1 MDAIVLALFLV
12 DNLLHCA
19 GYGRLYMRQAQTV
32 FEVLLVLGNATM
44 LVALVRSSIKRK
56 NLYGVKLLLSVSL
69 LYLRLDKLRAK
80 LTLLC
85 AKQYKGS
92 ADSERNMNALLEST
106 MNKVHMGVVSVRE
119 KVIEELRSVQERVDH
134 DARADVALEY
144 CIKMI
149 ANNQLNEQ
157 DFDFDD
163 NNDEEVLS
171 EDDSQ
176 SVASDRHGQTGH
188 PARAATV

>member
-1 MDAIVLALFLV
+1 
-12 DNLLHCA
+12 
-19 GYGRLYMRQAQTV
+19 MRQAQTI

-80 LTLLC
+80 LTILC
-85 AKQYKGS
+85 TKQYKGS

-134 DARADVALEY
+134 DA
-144 CIKMI
+144 
-149 ANNQLNEQ
+149 
-157 DFDFDD
+157 
-163 NNDEEVLS
+163 
-171 EDDSQ
+171 
-176 SVASDRHGQTGH
+176 
-188 PARAATV
+188 